1 MELFEKMRDS
11 LSTAGQ
17 GVSQKA
23 KSMTESMKIS
33 NAIKANE
40 RMIEKLTL
48 QVGMQCVGRHLND
61 VDSEYSELFAEIRR
75 IKEQNQR
82 YQKELKQLSAVIV
95 CPQCGFNNG
104 ASARFCISCGAPLS
118 VVPAGGKKCA
128 KCGHMNS
135 TEAAFCV
142 ECGSPVANNGAS
154 PIAGE
159 VVSHAADPMTDRVAA
174 DMTAD
179 RAGNYA
185 ADSMPGEIK
194 EEPASVEGK
203 AEEKSEGL
211 CKNCGAELEDGCA
224 FCTECGTRRD

>member
-23 KSMTESMKIS
+23 KSMTESVKIG

-48 QVGMQCVGRHLND
+48 QVGMQCVSRHLND
-61 VDSEYSELFAEIRR
+61 MDSEYSELFAEIRR
-75 IKEQNQR
+75 IKEENQR
-82 YQKELKQLSAVIV
+82 YQKELEQLSAVLV

-118 VVPAGGKKCA
+118 MAAAGGKKCA
-128 KCGHMNS
+128 KCGHMNA

-142 ECGSPVANNGAS
+142 ECGT
-154 PIAGE
+154 PIANQT
-159 VVSHAADPMTDRVAA
+159 VSAAMDTVA

-179 RAGNYA
+179 HAGNQVV
-185 ADSMPGEIK
+185 DLVPEEIK
-194 EEPASVEGK
+194 EEQASMKVK
-203 AEEKSEGL
+203 AEEKSESL
-211 CKNCGAELEDGCA
+211 CKNCGAVLEDGCA